1 MDNASLAQLQNS
13 AQTAINQ
20 FSEINRINEDRDRA
34 LNLEKAF
41 TATEQKVNEFIG
53 TTGDTINRFRA

>member
-1 MDNASLAQLQNS
+1 MENLSLQQLQNS

-41 TATEQKVNEFIG
+41 SSTEKKVNEFIG
-53 TTGDTINRFRA
+53 TTGETINNFRA